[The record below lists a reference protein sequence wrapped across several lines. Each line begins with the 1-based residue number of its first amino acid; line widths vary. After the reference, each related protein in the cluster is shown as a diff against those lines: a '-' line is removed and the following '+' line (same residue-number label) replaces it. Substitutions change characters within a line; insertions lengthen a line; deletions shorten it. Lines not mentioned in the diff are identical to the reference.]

1 MSELL
6 ARISEQPIHAD
17 TVDASVAG
25 PKNGAVVVF
34 TGTVRNHDGGQAV
47 SALEYQAHPDAERF
61 LETCCQEVAASTG
74 LPVAAIHRVGHLEIG
89 DLALVA
95 AVAAP
100 HRAEAFAA
108 CAELV
113 ERIKH
118 EVPIWKRQHFANG
131 VSEWVGFVGRTLRE
145 GRVAITRCLK
155 SGIQRRRTQIF
166 LLSAQCTRSSYGEE
180 ACRPAA
186 PPPLCLIVRPV
197 NSRVGIRARTRARKA
212 LNTLV

>member
-17 TVDASVAG
+17 TVDAAVAG

-131 VSEWVGFVGRTLRE
+131 VSDRALGR
-145 GRVAITRCLK
+145 A
-155 SGIQRRRTQIF
+155 SG
-166 LLSAQCTRSSYGEE
+166 
-180 ACRPAA
+180 A
-186 PPPLCLIVRPV
+186 P
-197 NSRVGIRARTRARKA
+197 SRGPS
-212 LNTLV
+212 